1 MIEFASCRF
10 KRLSFRVE
18 SALIME
24 AEMAI
29 AIASDNIEMH
39 LKIKEVYQIRYLL
52 QFLRQFQFVKSYFKQ
67 CLTACFVHCF
77 WCLSCG

>member
-1 MIEFASCRF
+1 MGWSL

-52 QFLRQFQFVKSYFKQ
+52 QFLWRFQFVKWYFKQ
-67 CLTACFVHCF
+67 CLTACFVHYF
-77 WCLSCG
+77 LCLSCG